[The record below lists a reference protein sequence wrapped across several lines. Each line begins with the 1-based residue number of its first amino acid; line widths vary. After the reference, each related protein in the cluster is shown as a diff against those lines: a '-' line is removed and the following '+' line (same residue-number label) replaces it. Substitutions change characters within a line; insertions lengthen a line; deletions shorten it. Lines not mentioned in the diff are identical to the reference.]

1 MKKIAIFML
10 AAILLLCL
18 FPSLANC
25 QKNENQK
32 LKWNDTTKVLT
43 RTRFIEVVE
52 VIDTARLYAEKT
64 RLLDEIG
71 KLNEKLDSTNAQI
84 KQARKL
90 ITGKKGGGGNKNAPK
105 SADAPPVIIQPTTKP
120 KTTTKPKKDGKN

>member
-1 MKKIAIFML
+1 MKKIAVFML
-10 AAILLLCL
+10 AALALLCL
-18 FPSLANC
+18 LPVLANC
-25 QKNENQK
+25 QKIENQK

-71 KLNEKLDSTNAQI
+71 KLSEKLDSTNAQI

-90 ITGKKGGGGNKNAPK
+90 ITGKKGNGNNRA
-105 SADAPPVIIQPTTKP
+105 AETPPPATTPTPTKP
-120 KTTTKPKKDGKN
+120 KSKDKKQ